1 MKKQTAW
8 LLAILAVLLLAACA
22 DEKGPAQKAVAA
34 AESALAAIQ
43 DTAQKYAPDQLQA
56 VQTQLQGVKDAL
68 AKGDFRG
75 VMAAIPSLNS
85 AISNLKDTADGKAKD
100 AEAAAAA
107 AKDTWGPLST
117 DVPNMVG
124 AIQSRVDI
132 LSKSHHLPHGVTKD
146 TLASAKSGLDSLKSG
161 WADASNAASSGD
173 YVTAVSKAQ
182 AMKAQAADIMKALGM
197 SASS

>member
-1 MKKQTAW
+1 MKKQTTW
-8 LLAILAVLLLAACA
+8 LLAILTALFLAACA
-22 DEKGPAQKAVAA
+22 DQRDPAQKAVQG

-56 VQTQLQGVKDAL
+56 VQAQLQGVKDAL
-68 AKGDFRG
+68 AKGDFKG
-75 VMAAIPSLNS
+75 VMAAVPALNS
-85 AISNLKDTADGKAKD
+85 AISNLKDTADAKAKD

-107 AKDTWGPLST
+107 AKDSWGPLST

-132 LSKSHHLPHGVTKD
+132 LSKSHHLPHGITKD
-146 TLASAKSGLDSLKSG
+146 TLASAKSGLESLKSG

-173 YVTAVSKAQ
+173 YVNAVSKAQ
-182 AMKAQAADIMKALGM
+182 ALKAQAADIMKALGM

>member
-1 MKKQTAW
+1 MKKQTTW
-8 LLAILAVLLLAACA
+8 LLAILTALLLAACA
-22 DEKGPAQKAVAA
+22 DQKAPAQKAVAA

-56 VQTQLQGVKDAL
+56 VQAQLQGVKDAI
-68 AKGDFRG
+68 AKGDFSG
-75 VMAAIPSLNS
+75 AMAAIPALNS
-85 AISNLKDTADGKAKD
+85 AISSLKDTSDAKAKD

-173 YVTAVSKAQ
+173 YVNAVSKAQ
-182 AMKAQAADIMKALGM
+182 ALKAQAADIMKALGM

>member
-8 LLAILAVLLLAACA
+8 LLAILAALLLAACA
-22 DEKGPAQKAVAA
+22 DEKGPATKAVQS
-34 AESALAAIQ
+34 AESSLAAIQ

-56 VQTQLQGVKDAL
+56 VQMQLQGVKDAL
-68 AKGDFRG
+68 AKGDYKG
-75 VMAAIPSLNS
+75 VMAAVPSLNS
-85 AISNLKDTADGKAKD
+85 AISSLKDTADSKAKD

-107 AKDTWGPLST
+107 AKDSWGPLST
-117 DVPNMVG
+117 DVPNMVS
-124 AIQSRVDI
+124 AIQSRVDV
-132 LSKSHHLPHGVTKD
+132 LSKSHHLPHGITKD
-146 TLASAKSGLDSLKSG
+146 TLASAKSGLDMLKSG